1 MVDVQPHKALYY
13 PHLEFGSVAWVKRAL
28 LYWEGLA
35 RIVAVARPNDDPEIH
50 ELVEAGLIEGVEA
63 TALTDRVAAIFGD
76 RLEDLLHQRGGMPDS
91 IPRARG
97 LRGRCPELVEKKLKE
112 TERTLESQG
121 RRAAAKA
128 IREMPDQALT
138 LYVTVASHAI
148 AQERTLAPVTDD
160 PIYSAI
166 HTYFG
171 EAKVML
177 DPKAVPGGLAAA
189 DLLVPTPS
197 VDAVASVPVAR
208 LLELRNQLAQQRR
221 NFREKVE
228 AYMSSIA
235 TLPNIDAVRD
245 HMKEFAVSIRDDLE
259 AQRDAMRAAKA
270 KDDWSLLSVTA
281 PASLAVG
288 VAIAESSTPVLGP
301 IGGIGAAALGVTN
314 WFFQRRKGYAQGG
327 NYMLLLEEAL
337 GRQGR
342 GLESGLDQLIKQ

>member
-35 RIVAVARPNDDPEIH
+35 RLVYVAQPNDDPEIH
-50 ELVEAGLIEGVEA
+50 ELVEAGLIEGVQA
-63 TALTDRVAAIFGD
+63 TELTDRAVAAFGE
-76 RLEDLLHQRGGMPDS
+76 RLEDLLQQRGTLPDS
-91 IPRARG
+91 IPHARG
-97 LRGRCPELVEKKLKE
+97 LRGRCPELVDKKLKE
-112 TERTLESQG
+112 VAQALESQG

-128 IREMPDQALT
+128 MRESPEQALT
-138 LYVTVASHAI
+138 LYATVAAHVI

-160 PIYSAI
+160 PMYSAI

-177 DPKAVPGGLAAA
+177 DPKAVPGGLAVA

-208 LLELRNQLAQQRR
+208 LLELRNQLAHQRR
-221 NFREKVE
+221 DFRAKVE
-228 AYMSSIA
+228 SYMSKIA
-235 TLPNIDAVRD
+235 NLPNVDAVRD
-245 HMKEFAVSIRDDLE
+245 HMKEFAVAIRDDLE

-288 VAIAESSTPVLGP
+288 MAIAESSTPLLGP

-314 WFFQRRKGYAQGG
+314 WFFQRRKGYAEGG
-327 NYMLLLEEAL
+327 NYMLSLQEAL
-337 GRQGR
+337 GSKGG
-342 GLESGLDQLIKQ
+342 GLEKGLDQLIKQ